1 MLLNQTALG
10 SSSLVSRMELIMDTE
25 RVWFRQARI
34 AEVKVVA
41 TASDVTGVLLCGTD
55 AFFFVRH
62 LHSTPNQSIHTS
74 LTLSTYLSVS
84 RHNYD

>member
-1 MLLNQTALG
+1 MLLNHTALG

-55 AFFFVRH
+55 AFFFCDTCIVLQTRVYT
-62 LHSTPNQSIHTS
+62 LH
-74 LTLSTYLSVS
+74 
-84 RHNYD
+84 